1 MGILQNYNE
10 GNMDALRSVK
20 YSETGTQAPYV
31 VKDIKN
37 PPQNNDNTIGLQLN
51 TRIDDTSRIAQML
64 VDKPGLKFVGNQALL
79 NASEIAR
86 KTKAAADKKRN
97 QEGGATNAG
106 VLVAGA
112 VGGLNATAAA
122 EG

>member
-1 MGILQNYNE
+1 MLCAPEHDE

-51 TRIDDTSRIAQML
+51 KRIDDTSRIAQML
-64 VDKPGLKFVGNQALL
+64 VDKPGLKFVGNQTLL
-79 NASEIAR
+79 SASELAS
-86 KTKAAADKKRN
+86 KAKAAASKKRG
-97 QEGGATNAG
+97 QEGGATN
-106 VLVAGA
+106 VGA
-112 VGGLNATAAA
+112 ARADF
-122 EG
+122 